1 MTYVAMGLTVT
12 CVFILVVVHV
22 FNNWIP
28 ELPNRDALMTGAISL
43 EEVKGALACMP
54 TILCINIGFNIA
66 YNAMNNAYPA
76 QACQMDTRLF
86 GGTQLNGAF
95 FTLGDALAIIVLV
108 PFFETVVY
116 PAATRFRRGRR

>member
-1 MTYVAMGLTVT
+1 MVVVLLGSILGSVSEEVSNAMTYVAMGLSVS
-12 CVFILVVVHV
+12 CLFILVVVHV

-28 ELPNRDALMTGAISL
+28 ELPNRDALMTGAMTL

-76 QACQMDTRLF
+76 QACQMDTIVF
-86 GGTQLNGAF
+86 GSQINGAF
-95 FTLGDALAIIVLV
+95 FNLGDAIGIIV
-108 PFFETVVY
+108 
-116 PAATRFRRGRR
+116 